1 MGPFGDGRRVRFRQV
16 FGTASRGT
24 GMARV
29 AAIDC
34 GTNSIRLLV
43 ADVSGRAP
51 DVALRDVHREM
62 RVVRLGQGVDATG
75 VLAPEA
81 VERTRA
87 ALADYVAVLRDRG
100 AERVRMVA
108 TSAARDAANRDDFFG
123 MVRATLGAEAEVIS
137 GDEEARLSFAGAV
150 GELDADDGPFVVTD
164 VGGGSTE
171 VVVGELTSAGP
182 VVRAARSVDVGCVR
196 LTERCLPDDPP
207 TAEQV
212 AKARAV
218 AAGILAGA
226 FDAVPLA
233 GVRTWVGVAGTVTT
247 LAALARDLPAYDAD
261 AIHLSRTALPDLH
274 RVTGELLAMPREQ
287 RAALGPMHPGRVD
300 VIGGGAIVVD
310 ELARGL
316 AHVGVTELVA
326 SEHDILDGIAR
337 SLA

>member
-1 MGPFGDGRRVRFRQV
+1 
-16 FGTASRGT
+16 
-24 GMARV
+24 MARV

-43 ADVSGRAP
+43 ADVSESG
-51 DVALRDVHREM
+51 LRDVHREM

-75 VLAPEA
+75 VLAPDGI
-81 VERTRA
+81 ERTRV
-87 ALADYVAVLRDRG
+87 ALADYTAILLRTGTQRT
-100 AERVRMVA
+100 RMVA
-108 TSAARDAANRDDFFG
+108 TSATRDAANRDDFFA

-150 GELDADDGPFVVTD
+150 GDLEPDDGPFVVAD

-171 VVVGELTSAGP
+171 IVVGERTADGA
-182 VVRAARSVDVGCVR
+182 VVHGARSVDVGCVR

-212 AKARAV
+212 DKARAV
-218 AAGILAGA
+218 TAGILAGA
-226 FDAVPLA
+226 FDAVPVE

-247 LAALARDLPAYDAD
+247 LSALAMGLPAYDPE
-261 AIHLSRTALPDLH
+261 AIHLSRLSLPDLH
-274 RVTGELLAMPREQ
+274 RVTSSLLAMPRAE

-300 VIGGGAIVVD
+300 VIGGGAIVVE
-310 ELARGL
+310 ELARELHARAGI
-316 AHVGVTELVA
+316 TELVA

>member
-150 GELDADDGPFVVTD
+150 GELYADDGPFVVTD

-247 LAALARDLPAYDAD
+247 LAALARDLPTYDPD

-274 RVTGELLAMPREQ
+274 RVTADLLAMPRER

-316 AHVGVTELVA
+316 ARVGVTELVA